1 MDTWEERAKVSA
13 ERFVAWVQEHVC
25 KRYPAHGDLPA
36 CPFVAQAI
44 ESQNLILHVS
54 ESLDIVREIKAI
66 GPQPYLH
73 HAILWLGF
81 DRISPADLYAWVFD
95 QNKNHFGM
103 WVAAHHPD
111 GNSDSPAFAFF
122 PKDDFALVLVQPLDE
137 LERAADGLRKTR
149 YYDQCNDEAKNFFAN
164 RKECSHACKQTNAQQ
179 SPDEALQG
187 RKKTNSH

>member
-1 MDTWEERAKVSA
+1 
-13 ERFVAWVQEHVC
+13 
-25 KRYPAHGDLPA
+25 
-36 CPFVAQAI
+36 
-44 ESQNLILHVS
+44 
-54 ESLDIVREIKAI
+54 
-66 GPQPYLH
+66 
-73 HAILWLGF
+73 
-81 DRISPADLYAWVFD
+81 LYAWVFD

-164 RKECSHACKQTNAQQ
+164 RKECSHAWKQTNAQQ